1 MTVQS
6 SELFLLDTTEYEIY
20 GVFGT
25 GLTSPRQLGLK
36 PQAATTACWRGYVS
50 TYGLRGRRLVL
61 ENLKV
66 NLSTEADGYLPRP
79 GPQINDVWPIQ
90 PEPPSA
96 DFPILFDNYYK
107 GLGVPVPHT
116 GDLVIVRDHVKEL
129 DWDDWM
135 MPAWTFRVV
144 VHMHFFWGIL
154 IRLRSWCRLAEL
166 MRSWSM
172 RRGKRQ
178 WTR

>member
-66 NLSTEADGYLPRP
+66 NLSTEA
-79 GPQINDVWPIQ
+79 
-90 PEPPSA
+90 A
-96 DFPILFDNYYK
+96 DFPMPFDNYYK